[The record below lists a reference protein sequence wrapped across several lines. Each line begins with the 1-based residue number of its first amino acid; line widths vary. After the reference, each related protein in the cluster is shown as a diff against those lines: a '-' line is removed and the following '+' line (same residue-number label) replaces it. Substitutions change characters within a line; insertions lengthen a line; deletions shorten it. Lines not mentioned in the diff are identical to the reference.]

1 MLACQGTRQGAA
13 KWHMR
18 STAPSPISLQDECF
32 AGVSQSRDRA
42 SARNVL
48 YGLARRCGGSK
59 EEDMKRLVNIVR
71 TFVRDN
77 EGQDL
82 VEYALLVALI
92 SLGATVAVTA
102 AGNQI
107 EAVFD
112 AIVDALPLP

>member
-13 KWHMR
+13 KRHMR
-18 STAPSPISLQDECF
+18 STAASPISLQDERLG
-32 AGVSQSRDRA
+32 GVSQSRDRA

-48 YGLARRCGGSK
+48 YGSARRCGGSK

-71 TFVRDN
+71 TFVREN

-92 SLGATVAVTA
+92 SLGAVVAVQN
-102 AGNQI
+102 AGGAIN
-107 EAVFD
+107 AVFN
-112 AIVDALPLP
+112 AIVGAIPVP